1 MPKELIHFTIA
12 EKTAQR
18 LEGSRFARPVSN
30 QKEGLLLG
38 SVFHDALFY
47 AVLPGCRPL
56 ERLAHK
62 LHGARGQDT
71 FNLIR
76 FQADHILSSANKD
89 LACAILVGLV
99 SHLYADSVMH
109 PFVWHYTGD
118 YYADNDK
125 RKSLARQRHRALESL
140 MDMVAC
146 PEKVRNKKY
155 YLRTLIQ
162 QTPDIITNGLPIKRL
177 AQETHTSP
185 EEVTKGLEKS
195 WQLYQTLQR
204 LFPIPYLARLLFSLR
219 KVTPDFF
226 TELTM
231 LFYCPQLLKQG
242 DKLQESI
249 TFRHPV
255 TRKEKMTTLSGLI
268 DQAAIRAA
276 ELCLEIEDDV
286 FSGRAINLS
295 QTGPSMD
302 SGLKRVSTAEM
313 TTFSKTPYPDIS

>member
-18 LEGSRFARPVSN
+18 LEGSRFARPISN

-62 LHGARGQDT
+62 LHGAQGQDT

-76 FQADHILSSANKD
+76 FQADHLLSSSNKD

-118 YYADNDK
+118 YYAKNDK
-125 RKSLARQRHRALESL
+125 MKSLARQRHRALESL

-162 QTPDIITNGLPIKRL
+162 QTPDIITNGLPVERL
-177 AQETHTSP
+177 AAELHVP
-185 EEVTKGLEKS
+185 YEEVAKGLEKS

-204 LFPIPYLARLLFSLR
+204 LFPIPYLARLLFVLR
-219 KVTPDFF
+219 KVTPAFF

-231 LFYCPQLLKQG
+231 LFYCPQLLDQG
-242 DKLQESI
+242 DKLKESI
-249 TFRHPV
+249 TFHHPV
-255 TRKEKMTTLSGLI
+255 TFRKVKTTLPKLI
-268 DQAAIRAA
+268 DQAAMKAA
-276 ELCLEIEDDV
+276 DLCLQIEDDV
-286 FSGRAINLS
+286 FAGRAISLPEA
-295 QTGPSMD
+295 GPSMD
-302 SGLKRVSTAEM
+302 SGLKKTSTKEM
-313 TTFSKTPYPDIS
+313 TAFAKTPYPDIS